1 MFFAVLVEIDGEKCR
16 YIGKKPY
23 ICIADLDESPE
34 MKKIFISVLWALLG
48 ASVLTAAFAFYA
60 INEGWIGYMP
70 PIEELQ
76 NPINRYATQVYSS
89 DGKIM
94 GTWNYN
100 RENRVLVDYTQLP
113 PSLIQALVA
122 TEDVRFY
129 DHSGIDFYALGR
141 AVVKRG
147 LFRQKSA
154 GGGSTITQQ
163 LAKQLYSGT
172 AHSVMER
179 LLQKPIEWVIAVQ
192 LERNYTKDEILTMYL
207 NYFDFLHNAVGIKTA
222 SNTYFGK
229 DPKDLTVN
237 EAATLVGLCKN
248 PSYYNP
254 VRYRERSQERRNVVL
269 GQMQKAGYLTD
280 EQYQRYVAEPLK
292 LNFHVSDHKDGVA
305 VYFRDFLRRYMMAKK
320 PERSDY
326 PSWNMVKYHQDSIN
340 WETDPLYGWCNKNFK
355 RNGDPYNVYTDG
367 LKVYTTIDS
376 RMQEYAEQ
384 AAREHIVKYLQPAFD
399 KENRGRKSAPYSGN
413 LSAEQVNK
421 ILMRSVRQ
429 CERYRVLK
437 ASGASEDEIIK
448 SFNTKTDMSVFTY
461 HGERDTV
468 MTPLDS
474 IRYYKSFLRCGFMS
488 MCPQNG
494 HVKAYVGGLD
504 FMHFAYDMCTEGRRQ
519 VGSTIKPFL
528 YSLAMENGFSPC
540 DEAPNVQETYMVGGR
555 AWTPRNGSQAR
566 YGEMVT
572 LKWGLQQSN
581 NWISAYLMSKLNP
594 QAFVTLLR
602 EYGINN
608 PEIHPSMAL
617 CLGPCDITVSEMVS
631 AYTAFANRGIRT
643 SPMYVTKI
651 VDNEGNLLAQFQ
663 PRMNEVISE
672 ESANK
677 MLYMLKAV
685 VEGGTASRLRYKY
698 NITGDIAGKT
708 GTTNN
713 NSDAWF
719 MGITPTLVSGCWVG
733 GEDRDIHFTMTSMGQ
748 GAAGALPIWAYYMR
762 RVYADKRLGYNEKA
776 VFDLPSGYNPCQYD
790 DSGLED
796 LSEDEFEEIFE

>member
-1 MFFAVLVEIDGEKCR
+1 
-16 YIGKKPY
+16 
-23 ICIADLDESPE
+23 
-34 MKKIFISVLWALLG
+34 
-48 ASVLTAAFAFYA
+48 
-60 INEGWIGYMP
+60 
-70 PIEELQ
+70 
-76 NPINRYATQVYSS
+76 
-89 DGKIM
+89 M

-100 RENRVLVDYTQLP
+100 RENRIIVDYTQLS
-113 PSLIQALVA
+113 PSLVQALVA

-147 LFRQKSA
+147 FLRQKSA

-163 LAKQLYSGT
+163 LAKQLYSET

-179 LLQKPIEWVIAVQ
+179 LLQKPIEWVIAVK

-222 SNTYFGK
+222 SNTYFSK
-229 DPKDLTVN
+229 EPKDLTPT
-237 EAATLVGLCKN
+237 EAAVLVGLCKN

-254 VRYRERSQERRNVVL
+254 VRHPDRSLERRNVVL
-269 GQMQKAGYLTD
+269 GQMLKAGYIT
-280 EQYQRYVAEPLK
+280 EAEHQKYCAEPLNLK
-292 LNFHVSDHKDGVA
+292 FHVADHKDGIA

-320 PERSDY
+320 PNVSDY
-326 PSWNMVKYHQDSIN
+326 PSWNMVKYHIDSIN
-340 WETDPLYGWCNKNFK
+340 WETDPLYGWCNKNYK
-355 RNGDPYNVYTDG
+355 KNGDPYNVYTDG
-367 LKVYTTIDS
+367 LRVHTTIDS

-384 AAREHIVKYLQPAFD
+384 AAREHVVKYLQPAFD
-399 KENRGRKSAPYSGN
+399 KENKGHKNAPYSGS
-413 LSAEQVNK
+413 LSQDQLNK

-429 CERYRVLK
+429 SERYRLMK
-437 ASGASEDEIIK
+437 NDGATEEQIMQ
-448 SFNTKTDMSVFTY
+448 SFRTKTEMSVFTY
-461 HGERDTV
+461 HGEKDTI

-474 IRYYKSFLRCGFMS
+474 IRYYKSFLRMGFMS
-488 MCPQNG
+488 ICPQNG

-504 FMHFAYDMCTEGRRQ
+504 FTHFAYDMAMEGRRQ

-540 DEAPNVQETYMVGGR
+540 DLAPNVQQTYMVAGR
-555 AWTPRNGSQAR
+555 PWTPRNSGHAR

-581 NWISAYLMSKLNP
+581 NWISAYLMSKLSP
-594 QAFVTLLR
+594 QAFVSLLR
-602 EYGINN
+602 EYGIRN

-617 CLGPCDITVSEMVS
+617 CLGPCEITVGEMVS
-631 AYTAFANRGIRT
+631 AYTAFVNHGIRAAH
-643 SPMYVTKI
+643 MFVTRI
-651 VDNEGNLLAQFQ
+651 EDNEGNELAQFQ

-685 VEGGTASRLRYKY
+685 VDGGTAGRLRHKY
-698 NITGDIAGKT
+698 GFTAELGGKT

-719 MGITPTLVSGCWVG
+719 MGLTPTLVSGVWVG
-733 GEDRDIHFTMTSMGQ
+733 GDDRDIHFSSMAMGQ
-748 GAAGALPIWAYYMR
+748 GATMALPVFALYMQK
-762 RVYADKRLGYNEKA
+762 VYKDKQLGYNEKA
-776 VFDLPSGYNPCQYD
+776 VFDLPPGYNPCNMD
-790 DSGLED
+790 ESGLSDVTED
-796 LSEDEFEEIFE
+796 SIEEVFE

>member
-1 MFFAVLVEIDGEKCR
+1 MSKLIVR
-16 YIGKKPY
+16 
-23 ICIADLDESPE
+23 
-34 MKKIFISVLWALLG
+34 VLWSLLG
-48 ASVLTAAFAFYA
+48 ASVLTAVVAFWA
-60 INEGWIGYMP
+60 INNGWIGYMP

-76 NPINRYATQVYSS
+76 NPINRYATQIYSS

-100 RENRVLVDYTQLP
+100 RENRVLADYSQLS

-129 DHSGIDFYALGR
+129 DHSGIDFFALGR
-141 AVVKRG
+141 AIVKRG

-163 LAKQLYSGT
+163 LAKQLYSET

-179 LLQKPIEWVIAVQ
+179 LFQKPIEWVIAVQ
-192 LERNYTKDEILTMYL
+192 LERNYTKDEIIAMYL

-229 DPKDLTVN
+229 EPKDLTVN
-237 EAATLVGLCKN
+237 EAATLIGLCKN

-254 VRYRERSQERRNVVL
+254 VRHHDRSQERRNVVL
-269 GQMQKAGYLTD
+269 GQMVKAGYLTE
-280 EQYQRYVAEPLK
+280 EQYQQYSAEPLK

-305 VYFRDFLRRYMMAKK
+305 VYFRDYLRRYMMAKK

-326 PSWNMVKYHQDSIN
+326 PSWNMVRYHIDSIN
-340 WETDPLYGWCNKNFK
+340 WETDPLYGWCNKNRK
-355 RNGDPYNVYTDG
+355 RNGDNYNVYTDG

-384 AAREHIVKYLQPAFD
+384 AVREHIVKYLQPAFD
-399 KENRGRKSAPYSGN
+399 KENRGRKSAPYSGK
-413 LSAEQVNK
+413 LSAEQVNN

-429 CERYRVLK
+429 SERYRIMK
-437 ASGASEDEIIK
+437 EAGASEEEIK
-448 SFNTKTDMSVFTY
+448 RSFNTKTEMSVFTY
-461 HGERDTV
+461 HGEIDTV
-468 MTPLDS
+468 MTPMDS

-504 FMHFAYDMCTEGRRQ
+504 FMHFAYDMCMEGRRQ

-540 DEAPNVQETYMVGGR
+540 DEAPNVQETYIVGGR
-555 AWTPRNGSQAR
+555 AWTPRNGSRAR

-594 QAFVTLLR
+594 QAFVTLLK

-617 CLGPCDITVSEMVS
+617 CLGPCDITVGEMVS
-631 AYTAFANRGIRT
+631 AYTAFVNHGIRT
-643 SPMYVTKI
+643 APLLVTKI
-651 VDNEGNLLAQFQ
+651 VDNEGNVIAEFQ

-685 VEGGTASRLRYKY
+685 VEGGTAGRLRYKY
-698 NITGDIAGKT
+698 NIPGDIAGKT

-748 GAAGALPIWAYYMR
+748 GAAGALPVWAYYMR
-762 RVYADKRLGYNEKA
+762 RVYADKRLGYNGKA
-776 VFDLPSGYNPCQYD
+776 VFDMPAGYNPCQYD
-790 DSGLED
+790 ESGMD
-796 LSEDEFEEIFE
+796 VVPEDETGQIFE